1 MNVSSQLSSESLN
14 GSLALS
20 LNEEKKS
27 VVCLKLFSRSKHAAT
42 HSSFGASTINLSS
55 RPYERKKMH
64 KNPPG
69 HITPRVWFVMLSLG
83 ITGQIA
89 WAVENTWFNTFVFDT
104 ITPDPRPIAWM
115 VAASAITATLTTLL
129 MGTLSDRTR
138 SRWGRRRPFILFG
151 YMLWGLSTILFPT
164 MSYIKVTGLA
174 IAMVILADALMT
186 FFGSTANDA
195 AFNAWTADI
204 ATSGQRGRVE
214 GALNLSVFIA
224 QIVVMVA
231 AGILIDTVGY
241 FIFFYALGGIVI
253 VVGLVAGGMLQDTPL
268 TDNSTPRRSFW
279 AEFGE
284 LFNLDTLRSNRE
296 LFILLIFI
304 MITSIGMEVSFPYL
318 IVYLENYIGVTK
330 SEFSIIGGAVMVGS
344 ALVAIPFGMLADRWN
359 KRLMLALALI
369 VSSAGGVLLSVVK
382 SLPLLALTGFLW
394 QGFSVA
400 VSIASVAW
408 LKDLL
413 PEQNRGKFLG
423 IRMIF
428 WIAIPMVIGPWIGS
442 LLIRSYGI
450 PTVLNGQAG
459 FIPAPIIFQV
469 GSVLSLLALV
479 PLLFIHPERRHEP
492 QTT

>member
-1 MNVSSQLSSESLN
+1 MRHDSS
-14 GSLALS
+14 
-20 LNEEKKS
+20 
-27 VVCLKLFSRSKHAAT
+27 
-42 HSSFGASTINLSS
+42 
-55 RPYERKKMH
+55 
-64 KNPPG
+64 G
-69 HITPRVWFVMLSLG
+69 HIAPRVWFIMAALAV
-83 ITGQIA
+83 TGQIA

-104 ITPDPRPIAWM
+104 ITPDPRPVAWM

-151 YMLWGLSTILFPT
+151 YVLWGLSTVLFPT
-164 MSYIKVTGLA
+164 VAYIKVTSLA
-174 IAMVILADALMT
+174 IVMIVIADSLMT

-195 AFNAWTADI
+195 AFNAWTADV

-214 GALNLSVFIA
+214 GVLNLSVFIA
-224 QIVVMVA
+224 QIVAMVA
-231 AGILIDTVGY
+231 AGVLIDSVGY
-241 FIFFYALGGIVI
+241 FVFFYALGGIVM
-253 VVGLVAGGMLQDTPL
+253 VVGLIAGSLLRDAPQPEHGA
-268 TDNSTPRRSFW
+268 PRRSFW

-284 LFNLDTLRSNRE
+284 LFHLDTLRQNRE

-318 IVYLENYIGVTK
+318 IVYLENYIGVSK

-369 VSSAGGVLLSVVK
+369 ASSAGGILLSLVS

-442 LLIRSYGI
+442 LLIQNFGI
-450 PTVLNGQAG
+450 PTTLNGQAG
-459 FIPAPIIFQV
+459 FIPVPVIFQV
-469 GSVLSLLALV
+469 GSVIALLALL
-479 PLLFIHPERRHEP
+479 PLFFIHPLRQHEP
-492 QTT
+492 RYHPG